1 MKPVYATTKN
11 HEADD
16 GEIEVIEQAKRRDE
30 QAFLILIQRYTS
42 VIQAVVAKYI
52 RNIRDYEED
61 DIVKMV
67 VVYVWEKISDFRD
80 GEEGFKCWVSR
91 KTNWICLD
99 ILKQQQQ
106 AGDPIPIDALNDH
119 EQQYPRNHD
128 PTPLETVLTEEK
140 EQLLQNAMNAL
151 PDAYQAVLA
160 LRYRGLSYTQIAE
173 ILNIEINTV
182 GTRLNRGIKMIQTEL
197 EKADVL

>member
-1 MKPVYATTKN
+1 MKPGYSTTEI
-11 HEADD
+11 HDVDD

-30 QAFLILIQRYTS
+30 QAFLTLIQRHKYL
-42 VIQAVVAKYI
+42 IQAVIARYI
-52 RNIRDYEED
+52 RNIRDYKED

-80 GEEGFKCWVSR
+80 GEQGFKCWISR

-106 AGDPIPIDALNDH
+106 EGEPVPIDALNDH
-119 EQQYPRNHD
+119 GQQYPRNHD
-128 PTPLETVLTEEK
+128 PNPLETVLTEEK

-151 PDAYQAVLA
+151 PDAYQTVLA

-173 ILNIEINTV
+173 ILHIDINTV
-182 GTRLNRGIKMIQTEL
+182 GTRLNRGIKMIQVEL
-197 EKADVL
+197 EKTGVL